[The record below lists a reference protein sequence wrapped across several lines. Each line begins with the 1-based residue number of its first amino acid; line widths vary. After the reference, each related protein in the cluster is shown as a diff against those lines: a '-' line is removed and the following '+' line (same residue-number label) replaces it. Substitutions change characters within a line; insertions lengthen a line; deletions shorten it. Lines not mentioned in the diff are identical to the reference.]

1 MAQAN
6 LVIQAVIL
14 LLILSGIVL
23 ARKKMFRWHG
33 NIMLV
38 ALLIN
43 GLMLVS
49 HMGPAFVSV
58 LREEA
63 SAPNMVTLLGMAHGV
78 LGASAEFL
86 GVWLVGMW
94 AYVWSETKY
103 CQIRR
108 KWMWR
113 ITIFWLFA
121 LGLGYVYYVLHIV
134 WG

>member
-6 LVIQAVIL
+6 LLVQTVTL
-14 LLILSGIVL
+14 LLVVSGIVL
-23 ARKKMFRWHG
+23 ARKGILRWHG

-38 ALLIN
+38 AVFTN

-58 LREEA
+58 LREEV
-63 SAPNMVTLLGMAHGV
+63 SQPNMVTLLGMAHGV
-78 LGASAEFL
+78 VGASAEFL
-86 GVWLVGMW
+86 GVWIVGMW

-113 ITIFWLFA
+113 VSIFWLFA
-121 LGLGYVYYVLHIV
+121 LGLGYLYYVLHIT